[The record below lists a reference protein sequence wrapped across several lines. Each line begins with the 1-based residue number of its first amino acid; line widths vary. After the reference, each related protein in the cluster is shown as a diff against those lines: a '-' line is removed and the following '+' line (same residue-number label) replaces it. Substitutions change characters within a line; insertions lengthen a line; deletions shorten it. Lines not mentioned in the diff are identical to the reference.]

1 MIRYRLA
8 EHSDNQQLLD
18 LTASTG
24 MQGDISILID
34 RQPDFFKLLE
44 KRGET
49 KVFVA
54 LDDDRIIGSLSVS
67 SQLVYVGGERL
78 PVQYIGD
85 FKVHE
90 SYRNKGIGL
99 MLCNEMADYVI
110 SAGSDLAFLNV
121 AKGNKKPMSFFKNR
135 PLVPD
140 FECIGIFNIHQ
151 FTGRRKRFLSRSY
164 DIQKSAA
171 TDAVIQF
178 LHEYYRK
185 YQLGPVLTR
194 ENIEITDIF
203 IVLEQDII
211 KGVMC
216 LADTMQYKQNIVMKL
231 SRKMK
236 WLLNLLNSLKNVLG
250 ISRMPVPG
258 EQVKMIY
265 IKYLAVTHHEK
276 KLVRLMLHHARNAV
290 YDKDYSFVSI
300 GIHERDPL
308 NKCFAGTFKLTFK
321 SVGML
326 LTIQN
331 NQQLIEK
338 VKQGIP
344 FEDYSLV

>member
-8 EHSDNQQLLD
+8 THLDNQQLLE
-18 LTASTG
+18 LTAATS
-24 MQGDISILID
+24 MQGDISLCID

-54 LDDDRIIGSLSVS
+54 LEDVRIIGSLSVS
-67 SQLVYVGGERL
+67 CQLLYVGGDVL
-78 PVQYIGD
+78 PVRYIGD
-85 FKVHE
+85 FKIHE
-90 SYRNKGIGL
+90 SFRNKGIGL
-99 MLCNEMADYVI
+99 MLCNEMADWVI
-110 SAGSDLAFLNV
+110 AAGADLAFLNV
-121 AKGNKKPMSFFKNR
+121 AKGNSKPLSFFKNR
-135 PLVPD
+135 PNVPD
-140 FECIGIFNIHQ
+140 FEYIGTFNIHQ
-151 FTGRRKRFLSRSY
+151 FTGRRKRFLPRHN
-164 DIQKSAA
+164 DIKKTAV

-178 LHEYYRK
+178 LNEHYSRYE
-185 YQLGPVLTR
+185 LGPLITKECI
-194 ENIEITDIF
+194 ENTDIF
-203 IVLEQDII
+203 IITQQGII

-216 LADTMQYKQNIVMKL
+216 LANTMDYKQNIVMKL
-231 SRKMK
+231 SWKMK
-236 WLLNLLNSLKNVLG
+236 ILLNILNSIKNILG
-250 ISRMPVPG
+250 ISRMPVLR

-265 IKYLAVTHHEK
+265 IKYLAVTNNEK
-276 KLVRLMLHHARNAV
+276 QVVRLMLDHARNVV
-290 YDKDYSFVSI
+290 YDKEYSFVSI
-300 GIHERDPL
+300 GVHEKDPL
-308 NKCFAGTFKLTFK
+308 NKCFAGVFKLTFQ

>member
-8 EHSDNQQLLD
+8 EHPDNQQLLE
-18 LTASTG
+18 LTASTS

-44 KRGET
+44 NRGET

-54 LDDDRIIGSLSVS
+54 LDEDRIIGSLSVS
-67 SQLVYVGGERL
+67 FQRVYVGGEIL

-121 AKGNKKPMSFFKNR
+121 AKGNNKPLSFFKNR
-135 PLVPD
+135 PQVPD
-140 FECIGIFNIHQ
+140 FEYIGIFNIHQ
-151 FTGRRKRFLSRSY
+151 FIGRRKRRLSRQY
-164 DIQKSAA
+164 EIQKTAA
-171 TDAVIQF
+171 TDEVIQF
-178 LHEYYRK
+178 LHEHYRQ
-185 YQLGPVLTR
+185 YELGPVITR
-194 ENIEITDIF
+194 ENIENTDIF
-203 IVLEQDII
+203 IVREQEII

-236 WLLNLLNSLKNVLG
+236 MLLNILNSLKNILG
-250 ISRMPVPG
+250 ISRMPVLR

-265 IKYLAVTHHEK
+265 IKYLAVTDHEK
-276 KLVRLMLHHARNAV
+276 QLVRLIA
-290 YDKDYSFVSI
+290 
-300 GIHERDPL
+300 
-308 NKCFAGTFKLTFK
+308 
-321 SVGML
+321 
-326 LTIQN
+326 
-331 NQQLIEK
+331 
-338 VKQGIP
+338 
-344 FEDYSLV
+344 

>member
-8 EHSDNQQLLD
+8 EHSDNQQLLE
-18 LTASTG
+18 LTASTS

-44 KRGET
+44 NRGET

-54 LDDDRIIGSLSVS
+54 LDEDRIVGSLSVS
-67 SQLVYVGGERL
+67 SQRVYVGGEIL

-121 AKGNKKPMSFFKNR
+121 AKGNNKPLSFFKNR
-135 PLVPD
+135 PQVPD
-140 FECIGIFNIHQ
+140 FEYIGIFNIHQ
-151 FTGRRKRFLSRSY
+151 FTGRRKRLLSRQY
-164 DIQKSAA
+164 GIQKTAA
-171 TDAVIQF
+171 TDAVIQY
-178 LHEYYRK
+178 LHEHYRK
-185 YQLGPVLTR
+185 YELGPVITR
-194 ENIEITDIF
+194 ENIENTDIF
-203 IVLEQDII
+203 IITDQEII

-216 LADTMQYKQNIVMKL
+216 LANTMQYKQNIVMKL

-236 WLLNLLNSLKNVLG
+236 MLLNILNSLKNILG
-250 ISRMPVPG
+250 ISRMPVLR

-265 IKYLAVTHHEK
+265 IKYFAVSHHEK
-276 KLVRLMLHHARNAV
+276 QLVRLMLNHARNVV
-290 YDKDYSFVSI
+290 YDQDYSFVSI

-308 NKCFAGTFKLTFK
+308 NECFAGTFKLTFK

-326 LTIQN
+326 LTIKN
-331 NQQLIEK
+331 NRQLIEK